1 MSDVETLRP
10 RRAESADRLIVAVPS
25 KGRLQENA
33 FAFFARA
40 GLELQQGRG
49 ARDYRGTIDGLDHV
63 EAAFLSASEITARLA
78 RGEAHFGVTGE
89 DLVREEIDDPG
100 RRVELLAP
108 LGFGAAN
115 VVVAV
120 PAAWIDVRC
129 MTDLADVCGGFRA
142 RHGRRNARRDEICEH
157 HAPLF

>member
-1 MSDVETLRP
+1 MSRHCARAG
-10 RRAESADRLIVAVPS
+10 RRADRLIVAVHPRAGCRRTPS
-25 KGRLQENA
+25 PFSRGPDSNCSRDV
-33 FAFFARA
+33 ARA
-40 GLELQQGRG
+40 TIA
-49 ARDYRGTIDGLDHV
+49 ARSAGSIMSRRR
-63 EAAFLSASEITARLA
+63 FLSASEITARLA

-89 DLVREEIDDPG
+89 DLVREEIVDPE

-129 MTDLADVCGGFRA
+129 MADLADVCGGFRA
-142 RHGRRNARRDEICEH
+142 RHGRGMRVATK
-157 HAPLF
+157 L